1 MPSNKTEYNFCLKKH
16 RDFLEIS
23 RLINLNFDVDVL
35 VAKSISFISDRLKKR
50 VRIYLV
56 DDRGD
61 LVIEQWAG
69 DYKRELHKG
78 IVVLRTSIVWK
89 VFEKGEPINIT
100 KEAEIEEF
108 NHTLKNKIKIKAVIP
123 IKYKDVNV
131 SVEKKHGVM
140 VIDSGA
146 GATRKRISPEKFLY
160 SVEMAEL
167 IGQAIARAEF
177 FNEYRRMR
185 DRLIL
190 IQQERIKVLDVL
202 VHELRNPL
210 TVIGGFTKK
219 FPGIIEK
226 LYTTIKTE
234 QRNAYLD
241 KLFKYSK
248 IVAKEEYR
256 IEESINDFI
265 RFLKMTDPE
274 YKMTISAFSLS
285 SVIEDIISKI
295 EPLAEIKN
303 ITIYSYD
310 KKRKD
315 IFIEGDKQ
323 GIFTVLNNLLYNGIN
338 FSPENS
344 RVTIHATEEK
354 DTVSF
359 SVRSDTFIPKH
370 HRTEIFDFF
379 YKIVGKE
386 DKGTGLGLPLAKQI
400 VENHTGTIR
409 LISRK
414 GTKGKPFTRFIVTL
428 PKRQEGY
435 GL

>member
-1 MPSNKTEYNFCLKKH
+1 MASNTKEQAFCLKKH
-16 RDFLEIS
+16 KDFLEIS
-23 RLINLNFDVDVL
+23 RLINLNFDVNVL

-61 LVIEQWAG
+61 LVIEQWSG
-69 DYKRELHKG
+69 DYRRELHKG
-78 IVVLRTSIVWK
+78 IVVLKSSIVWR
-89 VFEKGEPINIT
+89 VFEKGEPVNIT
-100 KEAEIEEF
+100 REAEIEEF
-108 NHTLKNKIKIKAVIP
+108 DHTLRNKVKIKAIIP
-123 IKYKDVNV
+123 IKYKDVNT
-131 SVEKKHGVM
+131 SAEKKYGVM

-146 GATRKRISPEKFLY
+146 DRKKISEENFVY

-177 FNEYRRMR
+177 FDEYRRMR

-190 IQQERIKVLDVL
+190 VQQERIKVLDVL

-226 LYTTIKTE
+226 LYTTIGLKE
-234 QRNAYLD
+234 RNAYLD

-248 IVAKEEYR
+248 VVAKEEYR
-256 IEESINDFI
+256 IEESINDFV
-265 RFLKMTDPE
+265 RFLRMTDPE
-274 YKMTISAFSLS
+274 HKMSISSFNLY

-303 ITIYSYD
+303 ITICSYN
-310 KKRKD
+310 KKKKD

-344 RVTIHATEEK
+344 RVAIHATEDY
-354 DTVSF
+354 DTVSL
-359 SVRSDTFIPKH
+359 SVRSDTFIPKQ

-386 DKGTGLGLPLAKQI
+386 DKGTGLGLPIAKQI
-400 VENHTGTIR
+400 VENHKGSIR
-409 LISRK
+409 LVSRK
-414 GTKGKPFTRFIVTL
+414 GRKGKPFTRFVVTL
-428 PKRQEGY
+428 PKKQEGY

>member
-1 MPSNKTEYNFCLKKH
+1 MASNTKEEKFCLKKH
-16 RDFLEIS
+16 RDVFEIS

-35 VAKSISFISDRLKKR
+35 VAKSISFIADGLKKR

-61 LVIEQWAG
+61 LVIEQWSG
-69 DYKRELHKG
+69 DYRRELHKG
-78 IVVLRTSIVWK
+78 IVVLKSSIVWR
-89 VFEKGEPINIT
+89 VFEKGEPVNIT

-108 NHTLKNKIKIKAVIP
+108 DHTLRNKVKIKAVIP
-123 IKYKDVNV
+123 IKYKDVNT
-131 SVEKKHGVM
+131 SAEKKYGVM

-146 GATRKRISPEKFLY
+146 DRKKISEEKFVY

-177 FNEYRRMR
+177 FDEYRRMR

-190 IQQERIKVLDVL
+190 VQQERIKVLDVL

-226 LYTTIKTE
+226 LYTTIGLKE
-234 QRNAYLD
+234 RNAYLD
-241 KLFKYSK
+241 KLFKYAK

-256 IEESINDFI
+256 IEESINDFV
-265 RFLKMTDPE
+265 RFLRMTDPE
-274 YKMTISAFSLS
+274 HKMSISSFNVY

-295 EPLAEIKN
+295 EPMAEIKN
-303 ITIYSYD
+303 ITICSYN
-310 KKRKD
+310 KKIKD

-338 FSPENS
+338 FSPENN
-344 RVTIHATEEK
+344 RVTIHATEDK
-354 DTVSF
+354 DTVSV

-386 DKGTGLGLPLAKQI
+386 DKGTGLGLPIAKQI
-400 VENHTGTIR
+400 VENHKGTIR

-414 GTKGKPFTRFIVTL
+414 GRKGKPFTRFVVTL
-428 PKRQEGY
+428 PKKQEGY

>member
-1 MPSNKTEYNFCLKKH
+1 MASKTTEYTFCLKKH
-16 RDFLEIS
+16 KDFLEIS

-35 VAKSISFISDRLKKR
+35 VAKGISFISDRLKKR
-50 VRIYLV
+50 VRIYLL

-61 LVIEQWAG
+61 LVIEHWSG
-69 DYKRELHKG
+69 DYRRELHKG
-78 IVVLRTSIVWK
+78 IVVLKTSIVWR
-89 VFEKGEPINIT
+89 VFEKGEPINVT
-100 KEAEIEEF
+100 KETEIEEF
-108 NHTLKNKIKIKAVIP
+108 DHTLRNKVKIKAVIP
-123 IKYKDVNV
+123 IKYKDVSA
-131 SVEKKHGVM
+131 SVEKKYGVM

-146 GATRKRISPEKFLY
+146 DRKKISAERFLY

-177 FNEYRRMR
+177 FDEYRRMR
-185 DRLIL
+185 DRLLL

-226 LYTTIKTE
+226 LYTTIKAE

-265 RFLKMTDPE
+265 RFLKITDPE
-274 YKMTISAFSLS
+274 HKMRIASFSLY

-303 ITIYSYD
+303 ITIYSYN
-310 KKRKD
+310 KKLKD
-315 IFIEGDKQ
+315 IVIEGDKQ

-338 FSPENS
+338 FSSENS

-359 SVRSDTFIPKH
+359 SVRSDTFIPKQ

-386 DKGTGLGLPLAKQI
+386 DKGTGLGLPIAKQI
-400 VENHTGTIR
+400 VENHKGTIR
-409 LISRK
+409 LVSKK
-414 GTKGKPFTRFIVTL
+414 GKKGKPFTRFVVML
-428 PKRQEGY
+428 PKKQEGY

>member
-1 MPSNKTEYNFCLKKH
+1 MASNKTEDKFRLKEN
-16 RDFLEIS
+16 RDFLEIT

-50 VRIYLV
+50 VRIYLI

-61 LVIEQWAG
+61 LVIAQWSG
-69 DYKRELHKG
+69 DYRRELHKG
-78 IVVLRTSIVWK
+78 IVVLRSSIVWR

-108 NHTLKNKIKIKAVIP
+108 NHTLKNRVKIKAVIP
-123 IKYKDVNV
+123 IKYKDVNT
-131 SVEKKHGVM
+131 SVEKKYGVM

-146 GATRKRISPEKFLY
+146 DRKKISEGDFLY

-167 IGQAIARAEF
+167 IGQAIARARF
-177 FNEYRRMR
+177 FDEYRRMR

-226 LYTTIKTE
+226 LYTTIKAE

-248 IVAKEEYR
+248 VVAKEEYR

-265 RFLKMTDPE
+265 KFLRMTDPE
-274 YKMTISAFSLS
+274 YKMTFSSFSLN
-285 SVIEDIISKI
+285 SVIEDIISKT

-303 ITIYSYD
+303 IRIYYYN
-310 KKRKD
+310 KKIKD
-315 IFIEGDKQ
+315 VFVEGDKD
-323 GIFTVLNNLLYNGIN
+323 GIFTVLNNLIYNGIN

-344 RVTIHATEEK
+344 RVTIHATEEN

-386 DKGTGLGLPLAKQI
+386 DKGTGLGLPIAKQI
-400 VENHTGTIR
+400 VENHKGTIR

-414 GTKGKPFTRFIVTL
+414 GRKGKPFTRFVVTL
-428 PKRQEGY
+428 PKKQEGY